1 MSPLCTTMISLCD
14 DVPEYHYLV
23 SLNLAS
29 PPQAEKW
36 VQGFIRVNMYGTK
49 GEITDYELTQE

>member
-1 MSPLCTTMISLCD
+1 MISLCD